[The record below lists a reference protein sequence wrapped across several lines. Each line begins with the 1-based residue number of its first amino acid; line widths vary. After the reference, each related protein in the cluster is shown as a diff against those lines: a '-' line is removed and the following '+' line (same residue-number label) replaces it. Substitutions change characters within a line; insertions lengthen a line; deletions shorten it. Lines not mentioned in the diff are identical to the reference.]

1 MVKYYLNESGLH
13 YQQNNQKS
21 IVRYLGNLLKR
32 NLSREEVKALTN
44 LIKNKDFVI
53 QKADKSND
61 FVILNRSDCFKT
73 NKFLEDTS
81 RLNRVNI
88 E

>member
-1 MVKYYLNESGLH
+1 MHHK
-13 YQQNNQKS
+13 QINQKS

-32 NLSREEVKALTN
+32 NLSREEVKALAN
-44 LIKNKDFVI
+44 LIKNKDLVI

-81 RLNRVNI
+81 KLNRVNL

>member
-1 MVKYYLNESGLH
+1 MHHKH
-13 YQQNNQKS
+13 INQKS
-21 IVRYLGNLLKR
+21 IVRYLGNLLNK
-32 NLSREEVKALTN
+32 NLSREEVKALAN
-44 LIKNKDFVI
+44 LIKNKDLVI

>member
-1 MVKYYLNESGLH
+1 MVKYCFNESSLH
-13 YQQNNQKS
+13 QQQNNQKS

-32 NLSREEVKALTN
+32 NLSREEVKALAN
-44 LIKNKDFVI
+44 LIKNKDLVI

-81 RLNRVNI
+81 KLNRVNL

>member
-13 YQQNNQKS
+13 HQQNNQIS

-44 LIKNKDFVI
+44 LIKNKDSVI
-53 QKADKSND
+53 QKEYKGNG
-61 FVILNRSDCFKT
+61 FVILSRSDCFKT
-73 NKFLEDTS
+73 KQVL
-81 RLNRVNI
+81 RGYL
-88 E
+88 